1 MVSNHI
7 AQNSSSLEI
16 QTAVAL
22 EAEFLMQK
30 LGPRERQHINSVLN
44 RANLG
49 EWKQN
54 KTKNPENYQIR
65 AKRCGFILVPL

>member
-1 MVSNHI
+1 
-7 AQNSSSLEI
+7 
-16 QTAVAL
+16 
-22 EAEFLMQK
+22 MQK

-44 RANLG
+44 EANLG

-65 AKRCGFILVPL
+65 AKHCQFILVPLYSNKAFIFPHL